1 MARDVFAELGID
13 VREAEGGDT
22 KLSPEDAIKKVAEET
37 GYSSDFLL
45 GLAKLETRGGA
56 ATIKGDGVDTHNL
69 FNIKDFSKDGTGIRA
84 TDKAEGSNHRYRQY
98 TDYEEST
105 RDLVRLLDRKYP
117 DARVAET
124 PQEFAQAL
132 KAGGYATDPAYVNK
146 LTRVIGTAQG
156 GSDLSGG
163 ASQQAPGTAGR
174 DVFAQLGIDRNR
186 PAGGRDVFQELGID
200 PKTLQGG
207 RDVFAELGID
217 PKSPLSG
224 TALQKAGDY
233 AGAISSGLGT
243 GVLGIQGGIGKFLQA
258 PAANSLAAVA
268 GGVALAD
275 RGVTWLA
282 NKLEGMDAKAN
293 PDIQQTAQMASQF
306 AAEQRLENAK
316 VGEDGGWANPMTI
329 MARMG
334 LGLQEDARSRTQAI
348 MAADAATNPE
358 LLRQQQAMAQ
368 AEGFAGN
375 LKAIADN
382 PMAFTHTMARSVPDM
397 LMGVGM
403 ARLAAGGKL
412 AAATNV
418 GDAAAAGVAKAGGT
432 AAAQAEAAAAAMA
445 PLQQQAVARAS
456 SAGLLSEAASSGMNA
471 SEGIYQQVMGMPLD
485 KLAASSD
492 RYKELMA
499 EVKNPY
505 KARERLANELA
516 DQAALP
522 SAVVTGLG
530 TGITNKIFGG
540 DATAKTVAG
549 VERLTG
555 KELAKRA
562 GQDTV
567 EEVIQGVPEDT
578 VQHGAVVQADPS
590 AKLDVGG
597 AIAQNAAAGLA
608 MGGGMHGF
616 AYGKQVLGDGRA
628 PSSDARTSAPDATLA
643 PDTAPATIAP
653 KTLAQRIAEAE
664 NLVRGGKDGGGLLD
678 TLRQVD
684 GGPQAVQE
692 LITLLNTAKNPQQ
705 PPKVREQAMQAIEA
719 QIAPA
724 PEAVPETQAQDSGT
738 LGPNSEPPAQNP
750 EAQAQASA
758 EAAEKALKQPVAL
771 TALDRAV
778 ELDAELMSVRERLQD
793 ETPEN
798 GYGPAFDQSRQ
809 ELAAK
814 AAMLEQERNQIAA
827 TWPQAAKGAPTS
839 FSTESGVKLD
849 GVYALM
855 SADDLITSHIEGS
868 WPNPLYPQELQPRDR
883 SRRAS
888 ELQVSGI
895 VQKLDPARL
904 GASADAATGAPIV
917 GADGLVESGNAR
929 MIALK
934 RVYHQANGQKAE
946 NYKAFLRDKAAQFGL
961 DPATVDVTPKPV
973 LVRVRST
980 PVNRAEFARQAN
992 ASTVQRMSPS
1002 EQAKADAARL
1012 NSLEGLNPTEDGD
1025 FSNSRDF
1032 IRQFRSTLP
1041 ITEQSEMM
1049 EADGRLSAAGYRRI
1063 QNAVLAKAYGDSPTL
1078 RRMTESMDNNLLNIS
1093 KALLRVAPTIA
1104 SARERMEAG
1113 ALHQGDIAPDLVQ
1126 AVEGLSALRDKGWTV
1141 AQELAQTDLT
1151 GQKYSPETAELMQ
1164 FLADNTRSPRRI
1176 AEFFQRYYE
1185 ALDQV
1190 GDPRQ
1195 SSILGDAG
1203 PAPSRSDL
1211 LTQAREVAPN
1221 DNPNQDPQRR
1231 VDRESSFSDGQG
1243 GQQSTD
1249 TQGFDGSPE
1258 GDAATRPDATAGQPG
1273 AAEGQTTVDGN
1284 RESVEA
1290 PLGSD
1295 TRLAIG
1301 VAGSV
1306 DGVSGVPL
1314 QDLQALADRLKAKMP
1329 NMPKV
1334 NVLADPSSAPY
1345 SLMEYI
1351 NRQDAWYDV
1360 QGAMH
1365 EGEFYLFG
1373 SGLQSLEQAEHVL
1386 AEHEAAHFGLRAVL
1400 GADGLKSAMQ
1410 MVWVHNASVRK
1421 QASKLQERG
1430 RLSDAEATE
1439 EVIVD
1444 IPTKELA
1451 QLKGWRKVV
1460 LKVRDFLDRR
1470 GYEKLADR
1478 LTTWLNGSLDE
1489 QQQADWFVA
1498 DLVRAARDY
1507 VAGQR
1512 DGRPSGYVGATR
1524 LSRLKESA
1532 ASTSAPIA
1540 LSRAHGGKAFNE
1552 GSATVIGTFKND
1564 IPMKAHP
1571 DYKAAKGGDLM
1582 AAAALVQDL
1591 VKPEDLQ
1598 SAHEKFGSD
1607 VVFVPVHAEE
1617 AAGRNQIPNALA
1629 MMYAANS
1636 GAEVDTSLAQANRAF
1651 HTGAGA
1657 MERLLARAEFSG
1669 YVEPG
1674 RRYVLVDDV
1683 TTMGSTLADLAAYIQ
1698 SSGGDVA
1705 GSVVLVNAMRGGKIQ
1720 ADRKTV
1726 NQLEARHGEVIR
1738 ELFGFGPQQLTAA
1751 EAQYLIGFRS
1761 ADELRTRVVTAKQA
1775 RVDRLASKNIPQR
1788 ADSPSSDSRLSR
1800 AQQGGVAA
1808 RVSEAINKRKTVV
1821 AGTTSRYTPAQMEA
1835 MKNVGFQ
1842 VEQPSLKERA
1852 QALWQD
1858 AGKKLAQGI
1867 VDQFA
1872 PVKEISK
1879 DAYALLRLSKGA
1891 SGAFE
1896 TLLQGGKLKLSDGVY
1911 NFDEAQKG
1919 GVVDKLLT
1927 PLGGE
1932 HHDFFRWVAANRA
1945 ERLMGESRENLFTPK
1960 DIAALKTL
1968 ADGELPFDYT
1978 LQNGINK
1985 GRTTR
1990 KRAEAYRDSLI
2001 TFNAFNKNVLDM
2013 AEQSG
2018 LIDAHSRAL
2027 WEGEFYVPFYRVA
2040 DEESGGVRGMNIK
2053 GSVVRQK
2060 AFEQL
2065 KGGKQKL
2072 NHDLLD
2078 NTLMNWAHLLDAAAK
2093 NRAAKATLE
2102 AAVNVGAAIEAPKHT
2117 LDEMASAM
2125 GKKDGAVW
2133 FMDGGKKRLFLV
2145 DDPYLMTA
2153 ISSLEYAGLNSPIMN
2168 VMSAFKHA
2176 LTIGVTASPFFKVRN
2191 LIRDSVQVI
2200 GLSGINTNPLKNV
2213 KDGWKLTD
2221 PKSDAYFRLLAGG
2234 GTIHFGTM
2242 MEGSEAKRVQA
2253 LVESGVADSTILNND
2268 HKVKQFYRKF
2278 IEPGITAY
2286 NELGNR
2292 GEAVNRAAL
2301 YD

>member
-1 MARDVFAELGID
+1 MARDLFAELGIE
-13 VREAEGGDT
+13 VRGSEGGDT
-22 KLSPEDAIKKVAEET
+22 KLSPEDAIKKVAQET
-37 GYSSDFLL
+37 GYNYDFLL
-45 GLAKLETRGGA
+45 GLSKLETRGGA

-98 TDYEEST
+98 ADYEESV
-105 RDLVRLLDRKYP
+105 RDVVRLLDRKYP

-124 PQEFAQAL
+124 SQEFAQAL
-132 KAGGYATDPAYVNK
+132 KSGGYATDPAYVNK
-146 LTRVIGTAQG
+146 LTRVIGSAQG
-156 GSDLSGG
+156 GSNLSAG

-186 PAGGRDVFQELGID
+186 PAGGRDLFAEAGID
-200 PKTLQGG
+200 PKAPLDGGG
-207 RDVFAELGID
+207 RDLFVEAGID
-217 PKSPLSG
+217 PKAPMPG

-233 AGAISSGLGT
+233 AGAVSSGIGT

-316 VGEDGGWANPMTI
+316 VGEDGGWANPMTM

-358 LLRQQQAMAQ
+358 LLRQQQATAQ
-368 AEGFAGN
+368 AEGFVGN

-418 GDAAAAGVAKAGGT
+418 GDAAAVGVAKAGGT

-540 DATAKTVAG
+540 DATAKTVSG
-549 VERLTG
+549 VDRMTG
-555 KELAKRA
+555 KELAKRV

-567 EEVIQGVPEDT
+567 EEVVQGVSEDT
-578 VQHGAVVQADPS
+578 VQHGAVVQADQS

-616 AYGKQVLGDGRA
+616 AYGKQALGNGHA
-628 PSSDARTSAPDATLA
+628 PSSGEQTSAPT
-643 PDTAPATIAP
+643 PDTSPAPP
-653 KTLAQRIAEAE
+653 
-664 NLVRGGKDGGGLLD
+664 
-678 TLRQVD
+678 
-684 GGPQAVQE
+684 
-692 LITLLNTAKNPQQ
+692 
-705 PPKVREQAMQAIEA
+705 EQATSSQENSSITDD
-719 QIAPA
+719 API
-724 PEAVPETQAQDSGT
+724 S
-738 LGPNSEPPAQNP
+738 
-750 EAQAQASA
+750 
-758 EAAEKALKQPVAL
+758 AAEQALKQPVAL

-778 ELDAELMSVRERLQD
+778 ELDAELAHVRERLQD

-809 ELAAK
+809 ELAVK

-839 FSTESGVKLD
+839 FGTDSGVKLA
-849 GVYALM
+849 GTYALM
-855 SADDLITSHIEGS
+855 SADDLVTSHTEGLQ
-868 WPNPLYPQELQPRDR
+868 PNPLYPQELQPRDR
-883 SRRAS
+883 SRSAS

-895 VQKLDPARL
+895 VQKLDPERL

-917 GADGLVESGNAR
+917 GMDGLVESGNAR
-929 MIALK
+929 TIALK
-934 RVYHQANGQKAE
+934 RVYQAKGQKAE
-946 NYKAFLRDKAAQFGL
+946 NYKAFLRDNAAQFGI
-961 DPATVDVTPKPV
+961 DPAQVDVTPKPV

-1113 ALHQGDIAPDLVQ
+1113 ALHQADIAPDLVQ

-1151 GQKYSPETAELMQ
+1151 GPKYSPETAALMQ
-1164 FLADNTRSPRRI
+1164 FLADNMRSPRRI

-1185 ALDQV
+1185 ALEQV

-1195 SSILGDAG
+1195 SSILGDVG

-1211 LTQAREVAPN
+1211 LTQAREVTPN
-1221 DNPNQDPQRR
+1221 DNSNQDSQRG
-1231 VDRESSFSDGQG
+1231 VDRESSLPDGQSRE
-1243 GQQSTD
+1243 QSPD
-1249 TQGFDGSPE
+1249 TQGDHRSPE
-1258 GDAATRPDATAGQPG
+1258 SDAAPRPHAAAGQPG
-1273 AAEGQTTVDGN
+1273 AAEGQATVDSR
-1284 RESVEA
+1284 REPVEA
-1290 PLGSD
+1290 EKTPLGAD

-1306 DGVSGVPL
+1306 DGVPGVPL
-1314 QDLQALADRLKAKMP
+1314 QDLQALADRLKARMP

-1400 GADGLKSAMQ
+1400 GVEGLKSAMQ

-1512 DGRPSGYVGATR
+1512 DGQPSGYVGATR
-1524 LSRLKESA
+1524 LSRLKDSA
-1532 ASTSAPIA
+1532 ASVSAPA
-1540 LSRAHGGKAFNE
+1540 APSRAHGGRGFNE

-1636 GAEVDTSLAQANRAF
+1636 GAEVDTSIAQANRAF

-1726 NQLEARHGEVIR
+1726 NQLEARHGEVVR
-1738 ELFGFGPQQLTAA
+1738 ELFGFGSQ
-1751 EAQYLIGFRS
+1751 
-1761 ADELRTRVVTAKQA
+1761 
-1775 RVDRLASKNIPQR
+1775 
-1788 ADSPSSDSRLSR
+1788 
-1800 AQQGGVAA
+1800 
-1808 RVSEAINKRKTVV
+1808 
-1821 AGTTSRYTPAQMEA
+1821 
-1835 MKNVGFQ
+1835 
-1842 VEQPSLKERA
+1842 
-1852 QALWQD
+1852 
-1858 AGKKLAQGI
+1858 
-1867 VDQFA
+1867 
-1872 PVKEISK
+1872 
-1879 DAYALLRLSKGA
+1879 
-1891 SGAFE
+1891 
-1896 TLLQGGKLKLSDGVY
+1896 
-1911 NFDEAQKG
+1911 
-1919 GVVDKLLT
+1919 
-1927 PLGGE
+1927 
-1932 HHDFFRWVAANRA
+1932 
-1945 ERLMGESRENLFTPK
+1945 
-1960 DIAALKTL
+1960 
-1968 ADGELPFDYT
+1968 
-1978 LQNGINK
+1978 
-1985 GRTTR
+1985 
-1990 KRAEAYRDSLI
+1990 
-2001 TFNAFNKNVLDM
+2001 
-2013 AEQSG
+2013 
-2018 LIDAHSRAL
+2018 
-2027 WEGEFYVPFYRVA
+2027 
-2040 DEESGGVRGMNIK
+2040 
-2053 GSVVRQK
+2053 
-2060 AFEQL
+2060 
-2065 KGGKQKL
+2065 
-2072 NHDLLD
+2072 
-2078 NTLMNWAHLLDAAAK
+2078 
-2093 NRAAKATLE
+2093 
-2102 AAVNVGAAIEAPKHT
+2102 
-2117 LDEMASAM
+2117 
-2125 GKKDGAVW
+2125 
-2133 FMDGGKKRLFLV
+2133 
-2145 DDPYLMTA
+2145 
-2153 ISSLEYAGLNSPIMN
+2153 
-2168 VMSAFKHA
+2168 
-2176 LTIGVTASPFFKVRN
+2176 
-2191 LIRDSVQVI
+2191 
-2200 GLSGINTNPLKNV
+2200 
-2213 KDGWKLTD
+2213 
-2221 PKSDAYFRLLAGG
+2221 
-2234 GTIHFGTM
+2234 
-2242 MEGSEAKRVQA
+2242 
-2253 LVESGVADSTILNND
+2253 
-2268 HKVKQFYRKF
+2268 
-2278 IEPGITAY
+2278 
-2286 NELGNR
+2286 
-2292 GEAVNRAAL
+2292 
-2301 YD
+2301 